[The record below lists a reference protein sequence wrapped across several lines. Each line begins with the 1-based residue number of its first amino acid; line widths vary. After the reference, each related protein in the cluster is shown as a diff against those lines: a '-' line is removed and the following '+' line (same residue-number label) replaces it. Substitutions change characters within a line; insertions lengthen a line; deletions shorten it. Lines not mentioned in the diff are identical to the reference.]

1 MEKSESTRLVR
12 SVTLSGC
19 TVQVEDAPLPVELP
33 EDHVEVR
40 VSHCG
45 LNFTDNYLRLGIIL
59 NLDFHVLMGSESSG
73 TVTRVGRRVN
83 DVQVGQK
90 VLCLQMQG
98 GLFRHTIKVP
108 RRNCYLLPEYISP
121 KTAVGLGLNYLV
133 AHLCLFEFGHLK
145 TKQVIFM
152 QSIGG
157 GVGTAV
163 IQLARTVPQVTILGT
178 ASFSKHAN
186 LRYLGVK
193 RVFRHE
199 QDYVSKIREA
209 YPDGVD
215 LVINSAGGADIM
227 KCLSLLKPCGRLVT
241 IGTNSS
247 AKYPKT
253 TLWGL
258 RSTWNTKRIPSSD
271 IIGRNH
277 AVSGLNVGH
286 YLENNQKKVRS
297 ILDHVFQLRAE
308 LTIRPRIHSVL
319 DFERVGEALAQLWRR
334 ENLGKV
340 LLVVQQD
347 SPELRVRGGDAL
359 ASVAGVGRGVA
370 PR

>member
-1 MEKSESTRLVR
+1 MYFMCDLIPTSDTDIIFFAENGTPDIRHCPLQFNAPRV
-12 SVTLSGC
+12 
-19 TVQVEDAPLPVELP
+19 VEDAPLPVELP

-83 DVQVGQK
+83 DVQVKRADSGNGHDGRLYSICRFSSK
-90 VLCLQMQG
+90 AM
-98 GLFRHTIKVP
+98 GLIRQLGSEESAYSH
-108 RRNCYLLPEYISP
+108 LPQRFPNRS
-121 KTAVGLGLNYLV
+121 
-133 AHLCLFEFGHLK
+133 
-145 TKQVIFM
+145 
-152 QSIGG
+152 

-178 ASFSKHAN
+178 ASFSKHVS

-199 QDYVSKIREA
+199 QDYVSNIMEA

-215 LVINSAGGADIM
+215 LVINSAGGADIT

-258 RSTWNTKRIPSSD
+258 RSTWNTKRIPSAD

-277 AVSGLNVGH
+277 AISGLNVGH

-297 ILDHVFQLRAE
+297 ILDRVFQLRAE
-308 LTIRPRIHSVL
+308 RTIRPRIHSVL
-319 DFERVGEALAQLWRR
+319 DFERVGEALVQLWRR

-347 SPELRVRGGDAL
+347 SPQLRVRGGDAL
-359 ASVAGVGRGVA
+359 ASVAGAGRGVA
-370 PR
+370 TR